1 MADVPVVYYNRPLD
15 STAGT
20 TINIDFSSELTRDYE
35 SEVPLLT
42 LLNKLKSKA
51 ALTNEFKFAI
61 GRRAPRTAVTTGT
74 TSAGSAGI
82 VGTITMSDDTEYFV
96 PGDLI
101 EITGAGVVAPDASH
115 TLQLYVSAVTA
126 DVSLTVYP
134 ADPTLGISAIP
145 TGATVRRLGPAMI
158 EGSSGTYSSQT
169 VPMVYTQYCQ
179 SFEHYFDVTR
189 IQAQNR
195 QYTEP
200 ERSRLREEARQ
211 KHALDQEYS
220 YFFSHLVKDTTI
232 TGTGG
237 HPRYQ
242 MSGAFEQISTNVLE
256 YGADLSDD
264 ELYNFMTNVH
274 SPMYSAGMKRLVL
287 ASGDLLASVNKL
299 ATEAIR
305 ISTEDSTW
313 GPNITRVQ
321 FAGRIWDFVEAPTLS
336 EARTGWGLVV
346 HPMYMRRRPLIETE
360 YEMNVQVPISKYF
373 RDGFYT
379 VSALE
384 LRLEEVFG
392 ILCPALITT

>member
-1 MADVPVVYYNRPLD
+1 MADKPVVYYNRPLD

-20 TINIDFSSELTRDYE
+20 TINVDFSSELTRDFE

-42 LLNKLKSKA
+42 LLSKLKSKP

-61 GRRAPRTAVTTGT
+61 ARRAPRTELT
-74 TSAGSAGI
+74 TSATAAGAAGI
-82 VGTITMSDDTEYFV
+82 VGTIGMTGHTEYFV
-96 PGDLI
+96 PGDII
-101 EITGAGVVAPDASH
+101 EASGTAPDATH
-115 TLQLYVSAVTA
+115 TMQMYVSAVTA
-126 DVSLTVYP
+126 NTSLTVYP

-145 TGATVRRLGPAMI
+145 SGATIRRIGVAMV
-158 EGSSGTYSSQT
+158 EGSSGTNSSQT
-169 VPMVYTQYCQ
+169 VPTVYNQYCQ

-200 ERSRLREEARQ
+200 ERSRLREETRM

-220 YFFSHLVKDTTI
+220 YFFSHKVKDTTI

-237 HPRYQ
+237 KPRYQ

-256 YGADLSDD
+256 YGADLAAD
-264 ELYNFMTNVH
+264 ELYAFMTLVH
-274 SPMYSAGMKRLVL
+274 TPMYSAGMKRLVL
-287 ASGDLLASVNKL
+287 ASGDLLAHVNNL
-299 ATEAIR
+299 ATQAIR

-321 FAGRIWDFVEAPTLS
+321 FAGRVWDFVEAPTLS
-336 EARTGWGLVV
+336 EARAGWGLVV

-360 YEMNVQVPISKYF
+360 YEMNVQVPKSKYCQ
-373 RDGFYT
+373 DGFYT

-392 ILCPALITT
+392 IICPSNVKT